1 MGKIVFVNRFFFPDQ
16 SATSRMLSD
25 LACHLAGRGYG
36 VAVVTSRLRY
46 EDAAAAYPP
55 LEVIDGV
62 EVHRVWT
69 SSFGRFVLPGR
80 ALDYVTF
87 YLSAARALNRLL
99 RAGDVVV
106 AKTDPPLI
114 SVVAQRAAS
123 RRGAHLVNWTQD
135 LFPEIAAALGVG
147 FLDGRF
153 GRWVQRLR
161 NRSLARSDMTVA
173 IGERMAQRLITEG
186 VPEDRVRIIH
196 NWVDGDAIQPL
207 PRQGNPV
214 RAEWGLD
221 DRFVVGYSGNFGR
234 VHEYGTVLTAAE
246 LLRAEQDVVF
256 VFIGGGASLERFKDA
271 CALRRLENVRF
282 FPYQPEARLRES
294 LGACDLHLV
303 ILRPEIEGLVVPSKF
318 YGVAA
323 AGRPTLFIGDPEGEI
338 ARLIGDAEAGLS
350 VETGDG
356 AALAAAIR
364 RLRDDAVVREALDR
378 SARALFDQAFAR
390 NRALARWEEA
400 LETVLSRPP
409 CGER

>member
-1 MGKIVFVNRFFFPDQ
+1 MSKLVFVNRFFFPDQ
-16 SATSRMLSD
+16 SATSRMVSD
-25 LACHLAGRGYG
+25 LAFHLAGRGYR

-46 EDAAAAYPP
+46 EDAAAAYPA
-55 LEVIDGV
+55 LESVAGV

-80 ALDYVTF
+80 AFDYLTF

-114 SVVAQRAAS
+114 SVVAQGAAS

-147 FLDGRF
+147 FLNGRF
-153 GRWVQRLR
+153 GRWVRRLR
-161 NRSLARSDMTVA
+161 NRSLARADMTVA
-173 IGERMAQRLITEG
+173 IGERMAQRLVAEG

-196 NWVDGDAIQPL
+196 NWVDGDVIHPL

-214 RAEWGLD
+214 RAEWGLE
-221 DRFVVGYSGNFGR
+221 DRFAVGYSGNFGR
-234 VHEYGTVLTAAE
+234 VHEYETVLAAAA
-246 LLRAEQDVVF
+246 LLSEEKDVVF
-256 VFIGGGASLERFKDA
+256 VFIGGGASLDRFKEA
-271 CALRRLENVRF
+271 CALRHLENVRF
-282 FPYQPEARLRES
+282 FPYQPEERLRES

-338 ARLIGDAEAGLS
+338 ARLIGQAEAGLW
-350 VETGDG
+350 VKTGDG
-356 AALAAAIR
+356 EALAAAVR
-364 RLRDDAVVREALDR
+364 RLRDDAVFRENLGR
-378 SARALFDQAFAR
+378 NARALFDRAFSR
-390 NRALARWEEA
+390 DRALAAWEEA
-400 LETVLSRPP
+400 LGTVLSR
-409 CGER
+409 RSRAAR